1 MAATSIAPAPP
12 QDDGP
17 VMRSTMNAA
26 LAGVEARLLSIVS
39 QSQAGSV
46 SPGMV
51 PSAGASASPT
61 ALLPTPFSVWWDPI
75 GKAYRMAVPEG
86 SVMVEGLDVKVEVP
100 DKLEAESTYY
110 LHVKLRDQSGFDQ
123 GEPNLAKVDSVAAGF
138 AYDLTVPVVKIGEM
152 GIESQFLTSALILH
166 RKVTR
171 RPFDPKYDADGNLT
185 GEVFHPY
192 VMAGRKIVEVGGE
205 IAAGATYGIRVEHTY
220 DGEVVA
226 TIRTIDGV
234 KQDNEDTGFTY
245 VPLYKIGQAGDI
257 IEDYRGIPCVPL
269 YDPKSGGHV

>member
-1 MAATSIAPAPP
+1 MAAPSIAPAPQ

-26 LAGVEARLLSIVS
+26 IAGVEARLMSVIS
-39 QSQAGSV
+39 QVQAGPV
-46 SPGMV
+46 SPGMM
-51 PSAGASASPT
+51 PSAGVSASPT

-123 GEPNLAKVDSVAAGF
+123 GEPNLAKVDNQEEGF
-138 AYDLTVPVVKIGEM
+138 AYDLTIPVVRIGET
-152 GIESQFLTSALILH
+152 GIEAQFLTSALILH
-166 RKVTR
+166 RKMTR

-192 VMAGRKIVEVGGE
+192 VMAGRQIVEVGGE

-220 DGEVVA
+220 DSEVVA
-226 TIRTIDGV
+226 TIRAIDGV
-234 KQDNEDTGFTY
+234 EQDNEDTGFTY
-245 VPLYKIGQAGDI
+245 IPLYKIGQAGDI